1 MDRPLIGFAWNCQPG
16 LIKMS
21 LDRKEYH
28 MRRTLGFTLI
38 EVMITVVVIAIL
50 TAIAYPSYLDYIRR
64 SQRAQGQQFLLDL
77 AQRQEQYLLDNRAYA
92 TSIATVAAPGVLVM
106 AVPVDVQAKYQAP
119 TITVTAGPPPTYI
132 IKMIPITGGSLA
144 GDGTLYIDSTQQR
157 WRSSNTSSTTYNNVS
172 DCRWEE
178 TRCKP
183 S

>member
-1 MDRPLIGFAWNCQPG
+1 
-16 LIKMS
+16 
-21 LDRKEYH
+21 
-28 MRRTLGFTLI
+28 MRRKLGFTLI
-38 EVMITVVVIAIL
+38 EVMIAVVIIAIL

-92 TSIATVAAPGVLVM
+92 TSIGTVAGAGVLVM
-106 AVPVDVQAKYQAP
+106 TVPVDVAAKYQAP
-119 TITVTAGPPPTYI
+119 VFTVTAGPPPAFRI
-132 IKMIPITGGSLA
+132 AMSPIAAGSLA
-144 GDGTLYIDSTQQR
+144 GDGTLFIDSTQQR
-157 WRSSNTSSTTYNNVS
+157 WRAVSPTDTAYSST

>member
-1 MDRPLIGFAWNCQPG
+1 
-16 LIKMS
+16 
-21 LDRKEYH
+21 

-92 TSIATVAAPGVLVM
+92 TSIGTVAGAGVLVM
-106 AVPVDVQAKYQAP
+106 AVPVDVAAKYQAP
-119 TITVTAGPPPTYI
+119 VITVTAGPPPTFRVA
-132 IKMIPITGGSLA
+132 MSPITTGSLA
-144 GDGTLYIDSTQQR
+144 GDGTLFIDNTQVR
-157 WRSSNTSSTTYNNVS
+157 WRAVS
-172 DCRWEE
+172 PTDAGYTANDCRWEE
-178 TRCKP
+178 TRCRP

>member
-1 MDRPLIGFAWNCQPG
+1 
-16 LIKMS
+16 
-21 LDRKEYH
+21 

-50 TAIAYPSYLDYIRR
+50 TAIAYPSYMDYIRR
-64 SQRAQGQQFLLDL
+64 GIRSQGQQFLLDL

-92 TSIATVAAPGVLVM
+92 TVLGAGGLGM
-106 AVPVDVQAKYQAP
+106 TVPVDVAAKYQAP
-119 TITVTAGPPPTYI
+119 TFTMLAGPPAGYRI
-132 IKMIPITGGSLA
+132 AMSPIVGGMMA
-144 GDGTLYIDSTQQR
+144 ADGTLLIDNTQQR
-157 WRSSNTSSTTYNNVS
+157 WRSLDPADTAYSAN